1 MREPEP
7 LRVLGSKIFTI
18 KMKSSLQRAMFFH
31 LVLSQEGWAC
41 QIIEHELE
49 STRTEWNPGEQT
61 GNYI

>member
-1 MREPEP
+1 MRESEP

-31 LVLSQEGWAC
+31 LVLSQEGWMC

-49 STRTEWNPGEQT
+49 STRTEWNP
-61 GNYI
+61 